1 MQEFNSGVALAP
13 DPIDTVRD
21 WPPEVEL
28 ILSSLESGGYARGD
42 RRGTRRATYRTRACL
57 RLFTD
62 TVDATPWI
70 LYTRDVCKRGLG
82 FITPHYLPLGY
93 GGMLQLS
100 MPDGGVAEI
109 QCTLSRCRQVSPG
122 WYEGALNFSRE
133 QAELGKLL
141 T

>member
-1 MQEFNSGVALAP
+1 MQEINSGIALAP
-13 DPIDTVRD
+13 DPIQTVRD

-42 RRGTRRATYRTRACL
+42 RRGSRRATYRSRADL

-62 TVDATPWI
+62 LVTAAPWT

-93 GGMLQLS
+93 GGMLRLS

-109 QCTLSRCRQVSPG
+109 QCTLCRCRQVSPG

-133 QAELGKLL
+133 QMELGKLV